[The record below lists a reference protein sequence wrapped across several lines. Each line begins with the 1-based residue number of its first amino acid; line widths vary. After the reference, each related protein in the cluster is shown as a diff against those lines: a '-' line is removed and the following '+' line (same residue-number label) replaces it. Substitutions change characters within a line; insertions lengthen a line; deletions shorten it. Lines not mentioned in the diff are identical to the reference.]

1 MLGEDTLDNIAHCFA
16 KHSTETC
23 KKFYVQFFS
32 NREAARLPW
41 KSLQMFKPIG
51 KEEERAISM
60 RQSKL
65 AKSSIPTS
73 EKIKSWYQQLQN
85 ILKLSEKL
93 DLNDNGLDALIAQ
106 FSKDMQLN
114 EDLESSNEQEVQEEE
129 EDIDIDNEEV
139 QVQAEE
145 EDVDDKDEEVQD
157 EEEEFPEDT
166 PQTKSS
172 VTTCNVTN
180 LEPRVDLA
188 RLPDL
193 GIISPP
199 QSSDEQEE
207 EEEQD
212 SSDDDDSIKLTVSK
226 EEAIKFVKNNFGVI
240 PYK

>member
-1 MLGEDTLDNIAHCFA
+1 MAKTPWTTLHIVLPSIAQRLAKNSTCNFSRTERLPVYRGSLCKCSNLLEKKRKEQLACDNLNLQR
-16 KHSTETC
+16 
-23 KKFYVQFFS
+23 VQF
-32 NREAARLPW
+32 LHL
-41 KSLQMFKPIG
+41 K
-51 KEEERAISM
+51 
-60 RQSKL
+60 KL
-65 AKSSIPTS
+65 NHGINNFRT
-73 EKIKSWYQQLQN
+73 
-85 ILKLSEKL
+85 LKLSEKL

-106 FSKDMQLN
+106 FSNDMQLN
-114 EDLESSNEQEVQEEE
+114 EDLESSNEQEVQEQE

-166 PQTKSS
+166 PQTTSS